1 MNRYR
6 ATAVQVPRL
15 YAVPPPPVEKSPP
28 QAIAPSANPRPAAW
42 IHVRG
47 LEITVEAQSQSMLQ
61 LVDRALIAGLLRA
74 GLAAEKEGV
83 KLASAVS
90 PPICY
95 GKIRVSPEHD
105 KETTRQRLAA
115 ARAAA
120 TAVLVEGGC
129 DLAR

>member
-1 MNRYR
+1 MAGRGKG
-6 ATAVQVPRL
+6 
-15 YAVPPPPVEKSPP
+15 EF
-28 QAIAPSANPRPAAW
+28 SARRKGLVAAC
-42 IHVRG
+42 G
-47 LEITVEAQSQSMLQ
+47 
-61 LVDRALIAGLLRA
+61 ALIAGLLRA

-83 KLASAVS
+83 KMASAVS

-105 KETTRQRLAA
+105 KDTTRQRLAA

-120 TAVLVEGGC
+120 TTVLVEGGC